1 MRYALNRQ
9 FDIVLRGIAGDEI
22 DPPDSASEPAERRLR
37 AESASARS
45 AVGSAK
51 AEASAPARA
60 SDGVRE
66 SEGRSDSCGANE
78 RSE

>member
-37 AESASARS
+37 SESASARS
-45 AVGSAK
+45 AVGSRRRKRAPQRERS
-51 AEASAPARA
+51 EAV
-60 SDGVRE
+60 GE
-66 SEGRSDSCGANE
+66 SKGRSDSCGANE